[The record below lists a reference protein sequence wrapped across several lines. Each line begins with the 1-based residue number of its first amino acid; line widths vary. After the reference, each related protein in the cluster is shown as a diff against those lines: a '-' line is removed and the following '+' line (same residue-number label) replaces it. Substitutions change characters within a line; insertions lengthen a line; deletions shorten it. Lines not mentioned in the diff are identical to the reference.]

1 MKNVE
6 TLPIIIER
14 GRFEPFYHVD
24 TLCISKSKPDPEAEA
39 PGRRRVRAGSLHLH
53 AQHFSIKQHTGQNE
67 NPHSQAT
74 AGGQATDVHRL
85 HDGKD
90 RAMKLTVLAAAVILT
105 IPFALPAGA
114 QVVIHEDQGP
124 AYSPDYPDDDQVET
138 DFLRRWNS
146 HHDSRSWGSRS
157 ANFGP
162 DDAMRLLE
170 RRGYRVRDVKDVGE
184 RYLIRASRDGD
195 DLLVSV
201 SRRGEI
207 MSVVHDQY

>member
-1 MKNVE
+1 MK
-6 TLPIIIER
+6 L
-14 GRFEPFYHVD
+14 
-24 TLCISKSKPDPEAEA
+24 
-39 PGRRRVRAGSLHLH
+39 
-53 AQHFSIKQHTGQNE
+53 
-67 NPHSQAT
+67 
-74 AGGQATDVHRL
+74 
-85 HDGKD
+85 
-90 RAMKLTVLAAAVILT
+90 KLTVLAAAVVLT
-105 IPFALPAGA
+105 VPFALPAGA

-184 RYLIRASRDGD
+184 RYLIRASRGGD

-207 MSVVHDQY
+207 MGVVHDQY

>member
-1 MKNVE
+1 
-6 TLPIIIER
+6 
-14 GRFEPFYHVD
+14 
-24 TLCISKSKPDPEAEA
+24 
-39 PGRRRVRAGSLHLH
+39 
-53 AQHFSIKQHTGQNE
+53 
-67 NPHSQAT
+67 
-74 AGGQATDVHRL
+74 
-85 HDGKD
+85 
-90 RAMKLTVLAAAVILT
+90 MKLTVLAAAVVLT
-105 IPFALPAGA
+105 VPFALPAGA

-201 SRRGEI
+201 SRRGENYGCRSRAI
-207 MSVVHDQY
+207 LIGVLRCAAGRMPDARWRRKETGPTEAGLRIRFSLQEWCNYRYISLPRERSSHWVSALSGKLMHHIKIISIKLKSSAVRAGWVTQS